1 MKDYVVN
8 SRGSVL
14 IETVFVITGAL
25 LPILLVATGL
35 ASVMDSQNRLELINR
50 EAGRMFMLAA
60 SNSGGATE
68 LALLE
73 SRHRA
78 AGFPIQLQLR
88 CLQDCAAGTRFE
100 LIASQVTTVFDLP
113 FIPDLDLTLRTSL
126 TATIDRYVER

>member
-1 MKDYVVN
+1 MKYHVVD

-14 IETVFVITGAL
+14 IETVFVLTGAL

-60 SNSGGATE
+60 SNSGGVAE

-88 CLQDCAAGTRFE
+88 CFQDCAAGTRFE
-100 LIASQVTTVFDLP
+100 LTASQMTTIFDLP
-113 FIPDLDLTLRTSL
+113 FLPDLDLKLRTSL
-126 TATIDRYVER
+126 TATIDRFVER